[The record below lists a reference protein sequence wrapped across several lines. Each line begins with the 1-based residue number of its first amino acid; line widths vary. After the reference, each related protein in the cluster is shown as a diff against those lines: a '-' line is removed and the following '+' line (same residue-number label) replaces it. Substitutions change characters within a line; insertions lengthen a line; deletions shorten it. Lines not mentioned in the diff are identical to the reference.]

1 MKRPAPR
8 VFRRPSSHV
17 DRQALGAARFSRH
30 VDLPPLVA
38 DAPAT
43 RANRRVATCLADGAA
58 ARQPAHLDGA
68 AVRAVR
74 GGARPVPRGSTADRG
89 RRRPGHR
96 RRLGGARRH
105 RASHGGADPPA
116 QDEAAPD
123 EGAPR
128 ETTPR
133 EGGSRER
140 SGEESP
146 REDRSSPSEDQQP
159 EQTAPPS
166 AAQPDEDAP
175 RSGEGSEAEPTP

>member
-1 MKRPAPR
+1 VPTELLHGSLRTST
-8 VFRRPSSHV
+8 VLLSVLF
-17 DRQALGAARFSRH
+17 
-30 VDLPPLVA
+30 
-38 DAPAT
+38 
-43 RANRRVATCLADGAA
+43 
-58 ARQPAHLDGA
+58 A
-68 AVRAVR
+68 AVRALYLAVR
-74 GGARPVPRGSTADRG
+74 PPTEDDAAQGTGGGSEERVDTAPRTEEQ
-89 RRRPGHR
+89 
-96 RRLGGARRH
+96 
-105 RASHGGADPPA
+105 DPPA

-166 AAQPDEDAP
+166 EAQPDEDAP